1 VIHLKHIIITG
12 TSRGIGESLAIQ
24 LMDRNH
30 HLICI
35 SRTTNQ
41 RVIDQAKEMECGID
55 YFNYDLTHI
64 QDIDQLFEDI
74 FRQID
79 LYSNDEAIYL
89 INNAAML
96 TPVSPIERIKTE
108 RIIENIHLNLLAPMI
123 ITANYLKRTK
133 DMNVDKRILN
143 ISSASAKYLLPSQS
157 CYSTAKAGL
166 DSFTKSIDIEQKLVT
181 YPAKVTAVYPG
192 MIDTHLQSEIRSVSK
207 DLFPYVNEFIQ
218 LSEEGK
224 LQTPEYTA
232 HKLIE
237 ILLSEDFGKTVVI
250 ESIAQ

>member
-1 VIHLKHIIITG
+1 MKHILITG
-12 TSRGIGESLAIQ
+12 TSRGIGESLANQ
-24 LMDRNH
+24 LIDKNH

-41 RVIDQAKEMECGID
+41 RIIDLAQERDCRID
-55 YFNYDLTHI
+55 YFNFDLTNI
-64 QDIDQLFEDI
+64 GEIDQLFEDI
-74 FRQID
+74 FRQIE
-79 LYSNDEAIYL
+79 LNSNDEAIYL

-96 TPVSPIERIKTE
+96 TPVSPIERIETDK
-108 RIIENIHLNLLAPMI
+108 IIENIHLNLLAPMI
-123 ITANYLKRTK
+123 ITANYLKRTQ

-181 YPAKVTAVYPG
+181 YPAKVVAVYPG
-192 MIDTHLQSEIRSVSK
+192 MIDTHLQSEIRSVSN
-207 DLFPYVNEFIQ
+207 DLFPYVNEFIRF
-218 LSEEGK
+218 SEEGK

-237 ILLSEDFGKTVVI
+237 ILLSEDFGKAVVI
-250 ESIAQ
+250 ETMDQ

>member
-1 VIHLKHIIITG
+1 MKHIIITG
-12 TSRGIGESLAIQ
+12 TSRGIGESLAYQ
-24 LMDRNH
+24 LIDKNH

-41 RVIDQAKEMECGID
+41 RIIDRAKEMDCRID
-55 YFNYDLTHI
+55 YFNYDLTNI
-64 QDIDQLFEDI
+64 NGIDPLFKNI
-74 FRQID
+74 FSQMD
-79 LYSNDEAIYL
+79 LHSNDEAIYL
-89 INNAAML
+89 INNAGML
-96 TPVSPIERIKTE
+96 TPVSPLELIETE
-108 RIIENIHLNLLAPMI
+108 EIIQNIHLNLLAPMI
-123 ITANYLKRTK
+123 VTSNYLKFTK
-133 DMNVDKRILN
+133 NMNVDKRILN

-181 YPAKVTAVYPG
+181 YPAKVVAVYPG
-192 MIDTHLQSEIRSVSK
+192 MIDTNLQSEIRSVSN

-237 ILLSEDFGKTVVI
+237 ILLSEDFGKAVVLETI
-250 ESIAQ
+250 D

>member
-1 VIHLKHIIITG
+1 
-12 TSRGIGESLAIQ
+12 
-24 LMDRNH
+24 
-30 HLICI
+30 
-35 SRTTNQ
+35 
-41 RVIDQAKEMECGID
+41 
-55 YFNYDLTHI
+55 
-64 QDIDQLFEDI
+64 
-74 FRQID
+74 
-79 LYSNDEAIYL
+79 
-89 INNAAML
+89 ML
-96 TPVSPIERIKTE
+96 LS
-108 RIIENIHLNLLAPMI
+108 
-123 ITANYLKRTK
+123 
-133 DMNVDKRILN
+133 DKRILN

-250 ESIAQ
+250 ESIAKGLPRLELDRMQMLLLGERGIRAFPFRVH

>member
-1 VIHLKHIIITG
+1 MKHIIITG

-41 RVIDQAKEMECGID
+41 RVIDQAKEMDCGID

-143 ISSASAKYLLPSQS
+143 ISSASAKYYYPHKAV
-157 CYSTAKAGL
+157 TAL
-166 DSFTKSIDIEQKLVT
+166 QKLV
-181 YPAKVTAVYPG
+181 
-192 MIDTHLQSEIRSVSK
+192 
-207 DLFPYVNEFIQ
+207 
-218 LSEEGK
+218 
-224 LQTPEYTA
+224 
-232 HKLIE
+232 
-237 ILLSEDFGKTVVI
+237 
-250 ESIAQ
+250 

>member
-1 VIHLKHIIITG
+1 MKHIIITG
-12 TSRGIGESLAIQ
+12 TSRGIGESLAYQ
-24 LMDRNH
+24 LIDKNH

-41 RVIDQAKEMECGID
+41 RIIDRAKEMDCRID
-55 YFNYDLTHI
+55 YFNYDLTNI
-64 QDIDQLFEDI
+64 NGIDPLFKNI
-74 FRQID
+74 FSQMD
-79 LYSNDEAIYL
+79 LHSNDEAIYL
-89 INNAAML
+89 INNAGML
-96 TPVSPIERIKTE
+96 TPVSPLELIETE
-108 RIIENIHLNLLAPMI
+108 EIVENIHLNLLAPMI
-123 ITANYLKRTK
+123 VTSNYLKFTK
-133 DMNVDKRILN
+133 NMNVDKRILN

-166 DSFTKSIDIEQKLVT
+166 DSFTKSLDIEQKLVT
-181 YPAKVTAVYPG
+181 YPAKVVAVYPG
-192 MIDTHLQSEIRSVSK
+192 MIDTNLQSEIRSVSN

-237 ILLSEDFGKTVVI
+237 ILLSEDFGKAVVLETI
-250 ESIAQ
+250 D

>member
-1 VIHLKHIIITG
+1 MKHFIITG
-12 TSRGIGESLAIQ
+12 TSRGIGESLAYQ
-24 LMDRNH
+24 LIDKNH

-41 RVIDQAKEMECGID
+41 RIIDRAKEMDCRID
-55 YFNYDLTHI
+55 YFNYDLTNI
-64 QDIDQLFEDI
+64 NGIDPLFKNI
-74 FRQID
+74 FSQMD
-79 LYSNDEAIYL
+79 LHSNDEAIYL
-89 INNAAML
+89 INNAGML
-96 TPVSPIERIKTE
+96 TPVSPLELIETE
-108 RIIENIHLNLLAPMI
+108 EIIQNIHLNLLAPMI
-123 ITANYLKRTK
+123 VTSNYLKFTK
-133 DMNVDKRILN
+133 NMNVDKRILN

-181 YPAKVTAVYPG
+181 YPAKVVAVYPG
-192 MIDTHLQSEIRSVSK
+192 MIDTNLQSEIRSVSN

-237 ILLSEDFGKTVVI
+237 ILLSEDFGKAVVLETI
-250 ESIAQ
+250 D

>member
-1 VIHLKHIIITG
+1 MKHIIITG
-12 TSRGIGESLAIQ
+12 TSRGIGESLAYQ
-24 LMDRNH
+24 LIDKNH

-41 RVIDQAKEMECGID
+41 RIIDRAKEMDCRID
-55 YFNYDLTHI
+55 YFNYDLTNI
-64 QDIDQLFEDI
+64 NGIDPLFKNI
-74 FRQID
+74 FSQMD
-79 LYSNDEAIYL
+79 LHSNDEAIYL
-89 INNAAML
+89 INNAGML
-96 TPVSPIERIKTE
+96 TPVSPLELIETE
-108 RIIENIHLNLLAPMI
+108 EIVENIHLNLLAPMI
-123 ITANYLKRTK
+123 VTSNYLKFTK
-133 DMNVDKRILN
+133 NMNVDKRILN

-181 YPAKVTAVYPG
+181 YPAKVVAVYPG
-192 MIDTHLQSEIRSVSK
+192 MIDTNLQSEIRSVSN

-237 ILLSEDFGKTVVI
+237 ILLSEDFGKAVVLETI
-250 ESIAQ
+250 D